1 MQALVHPV
9 VSLRRR
15 AQHLERPPGSASTR
29 DDRPGSEIYAMAEG
43 TPEHAA
49 LCAAVLVGLAPSE
62 AERRIGTHSGHPAR
76 IAETLEEALKS

>member
-1 MQALVHPV
+1 
-9 VSLRRR
+9 
-15 AQHLERPPGSASTR
+15 
-29 DDRPGSEIYAMAEG
+29 MAEG

-49 LCAAVLVGLAPSE
+49 LCAAVLAGLAPSE